1 MANRPARREV
11 VLSRHVECEGDA
23 AFDPANIAGTKEE
36 SAAMPKIS
44 NNLSGERGSA

>member
-1 MANRPARREV
+1 MPRSILP
-11 VLSRHVECEGDA
+11 
-23 AFDPANIAGTKEE
+23 NIAGAKEE